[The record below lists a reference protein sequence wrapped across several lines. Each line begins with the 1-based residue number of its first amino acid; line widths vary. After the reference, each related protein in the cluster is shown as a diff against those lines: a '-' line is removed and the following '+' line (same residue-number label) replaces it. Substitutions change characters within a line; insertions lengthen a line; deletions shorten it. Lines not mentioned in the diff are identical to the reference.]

1 MAIFNKKTHLWK
13 PNCVEEWLQLIWD
26 IGHDYDGCSTVKG
39 LKELIDELM
48 EMNQEAMVCLR
59 NGFLFAKDIEEEDI
73 K

>member
-1 MAIFNKKTHLWK
+1 MAIYNDETHLWK
-13 PNCVEEWLQLIWD
+13 PNCTEEWLQLIWD
-26 IGHDYDGCSTVKG
+26 IGHDYDGCNTVDG

-59 NGFLFAKDIEEEDI
+59 NGYLFPNYDDEEDM